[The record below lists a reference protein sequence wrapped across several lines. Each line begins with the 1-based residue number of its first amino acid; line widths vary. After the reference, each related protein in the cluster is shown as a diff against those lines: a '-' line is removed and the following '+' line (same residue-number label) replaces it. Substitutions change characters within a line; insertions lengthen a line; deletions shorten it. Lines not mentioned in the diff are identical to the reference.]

1 MVVSEHPEGTVVAV
15 WVVPG
20 ASQDEIVGE
29 HGDALRVRV
38 AAPPEA
44 GRANQAVVKL
54 FEARFPGHRAVL
66 LSGATTRRKR
76 VLIEGVSAASA
87 RSLLGI
93 G

>member
-1 MVVSEHPEGTVVAV
+1 MAEHPEGAVVTV

-29 HGDALRVRV
+29 HGDALRIRV
-38 AAPPEA
+38 AAPPEG
-44 GRANQAVVKL
+44 GRANQAVIRL
-54 FEARFPGHRAVL
+54 LEDRFPGHRAVL

-76 VLIEGVSAASA
+76 VLIQGVSAASA

>member
-1 MVVSEHPEGTVVAV
+1 VVVTV
-15 WVVPG
+15 WVVPA

-29 HGDALRVRV
+29 HGDALRIRV

-44 GRANQAVVKL
+44 GRANQAVVRL
-54 FEARFPGHRAVL
+54 LEAQFPGHPAVL

-76 VLIEGVSAASA
+76 VLIEGVSPASA
-87 RSLLGI
+87 RSSLGI